1 MENVFR
7 PRPESVTVSHRARAN
22 VRAKSSS
29 SPARPKNG
37 RPAPCTVV
45 LFGITGDLAKRKLVP
60 ALFEL
65 RSSDLLPEKFAM
77 VGVSRSAGDESAL
90 RQRLGA
96 SLDKFA
102 RTQPV
107 DSDTW
112 SRFADAIYGVSGSI
126 EDDALYRDLASK
138 LADVDAKHGT
148 QGNFLFYFSTPPKV
162 VPTLLEKLT
171 EHGLLRRSHDPNA
184 THGQSRVVVEKP
196 FGNDLAT
203 ARELNQQALELLD
216 ENQIYRIDHYLGK
229 ETVQNI
235 LVFRFANAIFEP
247 LWNRSHIERVEITM
261 AESIG
266 VEGRGEFYEE
276 TGVLRDIVQNHLL
289 QMMALV
295 AMEAPVSFEAEEIR
309 NMKAQALRSL
319 RALDEESVREDVV
332 PGQYVGYREEEGVDP
347 KSRTATY
354 VAMRA
359 FIDNWRWN
367 GVPFYLRA
375 GKALAER
382 KTEIA
387 FHFRKVPFCLFDSQ
401 DRQCDVQQN
410 ILKLRIQPNEGIGLQ
425 IASKV
430 PGDEVEVG
438 RVRMDFGYEEAFQK
452 PAAEAYERLLLD
464 WMRGDPTL
472 FARADEVELS
482 WRWLEPVLEYWDSGA
497 SPLYFYEA
505 RSDGPAEADEL
516 LAREGHAWLPL
527 K

>member
-1 MENVFR
+1 MTPS
-7 PRPESVTVSHRARAN
+7 PRAH

-29 SPARPKNG
+29 SSFELKDG
-37 RPAPCTVV
+37 KPAPCTVV

-60 ALFEL
+60 ALYSL
-65 RSSDLLPEKFAM
+65 RHSNLLPEKFAV
-77 VGVSRSAGDESAL
+77 VGVSRSAGDELAL
-90 RQRLGA
+90 RERLGA
-96 SLDKFA
+96 SLEKFS
-102 RTQPV
+102 RIQPIEQE
-107 DSDTW
+107 TW
-112 SRFADAIYGVSGSI
+112 SEFSDAIYGISGSV
-126 EDDALYRDLASK
+126 EGDQLYRDLAVK
-138 LADVDAKHGT
+138 LADVDARHET
-148 QGNFLFYFSTPPKV
+148 QGNFLFYFSTPPKI
-162 VPTLLEKLT
+162 VPVMLKKLK
-171 EHGLLRRSHDPNA
+171 EHGLLRRGHDPTA
-184 THGQSRVVVEKP
+184 THGQSRVIIEKP
-196 FGNDLAT
+196 FGNDLES
-203 ARELNQQALELLD
+203 ARKLNSQALKLLK

-235 LVFRFANAIFEP
+235 LVFRFGNAIFEP

-266 VEGRGEFYEE
+266 VEGRGEFYED

-295 AMEAPVSFEAEEIR
+295 AMEAPVSFEAEEVR

-319 RALDEESVREDVV
+319 RAHTDESVREDVI
-332 PGQYVGYREEEGVDP
+332 PGQYTGYRDEKGVDP

-375 GKALAER
+375 GKAMKER
-382 KTEIA
+382 VTEIA
-387 FHFRKVPFCLFDSQ
+387 FHFRKVPFALFDKNDQ
-401 DRQCDVQQN
+401 HCDVEQN
-410 ILKLRIQPNEGIGLQ
+410 VLRLRIQPNEGIGLQ

-430 PGDEVEVG
+430 PGDEFAVG
-438 RVRMDFGYEEAFQK
+438 RVKMEFGYEEAFQMQ
-452 PAAEAYERLLLD
+452 AAEAYERLLLD

-482 WRWLEPVLEYWDSGA
+482 WGWLEPILKYWDSGA
-497 SPLYFYEA
+497 SPLYFYEQH
-505 RSDGPAEADEL
+505 SQGPKESADL
-516 LAREGHAWLPL
+516 LRDEGYQWQLL